1 MNRRTSFGP
10 LDPAMGAAASSVFLP
25 ADSLAPD
32 FPCPVGLSAVV
43 TDQMLPSSRYLAGY
57 GVDEVEGIE
66 KPDRLQESSE
76 KRNSAESHPAWWA
89 RVGSRRRK
97 SPSAGRVSGKGTG
110 ERSPSGR
117 LTPSLTRAWTRER
130 ESVKERKI

>member
-10 LDPAMGAAASSVFLP
+10 LDPAMEAAASSVVLP

-43 TDQMLPSSRYLAGY
+43 TDQMLPSIRYLAGY

-76 KRNSAESHPAWWA
+76 KRNS
-89 RVGSRRRK
+89 
-97 SPSAGRVSGKGTG
+97 
-110 ERSPSGR
+110 SGR